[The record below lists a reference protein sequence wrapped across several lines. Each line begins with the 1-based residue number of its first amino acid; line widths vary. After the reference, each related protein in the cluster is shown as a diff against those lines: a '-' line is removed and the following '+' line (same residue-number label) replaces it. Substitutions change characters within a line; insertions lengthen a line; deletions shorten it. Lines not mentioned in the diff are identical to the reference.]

1 MVTPEHLEEQAA
13 RVVQLEMTL
22 NGASAAA
29 ATAATVATAGGQGSR
44 RQEQDLGVDPRSLGR
59 PISSNGEDVMW
70 ERVEHGLQKPRSVGQ
85 HVVDISYLLTLQQQ
99 IQLHS
104 RTCSS
109 TKHYLRHPWTSTIS
123 CYTPTRARRS
133 ARPATGV
140 QPE

>member
-104 RTCSS
+104 HAARS
-109 TKHYLRHPWTSTIS
+109 
-123 CYTPTRARRS
+123 RA
-133 ARPATGV
+133 ATEKPSKRGTH
-140 QPE
+140 